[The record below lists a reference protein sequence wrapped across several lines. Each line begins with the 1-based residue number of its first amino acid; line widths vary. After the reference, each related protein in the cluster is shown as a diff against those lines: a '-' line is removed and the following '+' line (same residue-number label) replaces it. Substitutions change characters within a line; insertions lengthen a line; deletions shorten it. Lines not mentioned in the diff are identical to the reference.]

1 MGRKVNR
8 LTAKAVANQTK
19 PGYYPDGLGLYLQV
33 SPSKSKSWIFRYTL
47 KGKSREMGL
56 GSETSVSLAE
66 ARRKA
71 AAARS
76 LLADGIDP
84 IEARQARSAQ
94 EALAG
99 AKAVSFQKCAEAY
112 IESHRAGWKNKKHAA
127 QWTST
132 LATYVYPT
140 LGALPVSS
148 IDTTMVVNTLEPIW
162 NAKPETASRVRGRI
176 ESVLD
181 WAAARGYRSGE
192 NPARWRG
199 HLDKLLPTIKKTLR
213 VRHHPALP
221 YQEIGEFMHNL
232 RGMQGTAARALEF
245 LILNQSRTI
254 EVIGA
259 TPAEFDLKKALWI
272 VPAQRM
278 KAGKEHRVPLAPR
291 SVEIITEQ
299 LKLNEPF
306 VFPGG
311 KPQKPLSSMAML
323 KLLERMDREDLTVHG
338 FRSTFRDW
346 GAEQTA
352 YPAEVLEMA
361 LAHTVGDKVEAA
373 YRRGDLFEKRRRLAQ
388 DWARYCEQSMKAGKA
403 TPIRKSG

>member
-1 MGRKVNR
+1 MGRRVNR
-8 LTAKAVANQTK
+8 LSAKGVSNQAK

-33 SPSKSKSWIFRYTL
+33 SPSKSKSWIFRFTL
-47 KGKSREMGL
+47 NGKAREMGL
-56 GSETSVSLAE
+56 GSETVISLAE
-66 ARRKA
+66 ARKRA
-71 AAARS
+71 MVARS

-84 IEARQARSAQ
+84 IEAKRAQSAQ

-112 IESHRAGWKNKKHAA
+112 IEAHKAGWKNLKHSA

-132 LATYVYPT
+132 METYCYPT

-148 IDTTMVVNTLEPIW
+148 IDTTLVVNALEPIW
-162 NAKPETASRVRGRI
+162 NTKPETATRVRGRI
-176 ESVLD
+176 ESVLN
-181 WAAARGYRSGE
+181 WANARGYRTGE

-199 HLDKLLPTIKKTLR
+199 HLDKLLPTIKKTIR
-213 VRHHPALP
+213 VKHHPALP
-221 YQEIGEFMHNL
+221 YEEIGEFMQEL
-232 RGMQGTAARALEF
+232 RAQGGTAAKALEF
-245 LILNQSRTI
+245 LILNQARTI
-254 EVIGA
+254 EVTGA
-259 TPAEFDLKKALWI
+259 VPAEFDLKKALWVI
-272 VPAQRM
+272 PAKRM

-299 LKLNEPF
+299 LRQNAPY

-311 KPQKPLSSMAML
+311 RAKQALSSMAML
-323 KLLERMDREDLTVHG
+323 MLLKRMERENLTVHG

-361 LAHTVGDKVEAA
+361 LAHSVGDKVEAA
-373 YRRGDLFEKRRRLAQ
+373 YRRGDLFEKRRRLAE
-388 DWARYCEQSMKAGKA
+388 DWAKYCEQGRKAGKA
-403 TPIRKSG
+403 TPIRKAG